1 MARGRGYVSTRMEKH
16 ETTTVGAAAGLP
28 AFATVETPF
37 QLEGGDEECQIKR
50 LHISVASDRAVQ
62 VELYL
67 GDEAMAGA
75 QPIQRL
81 LLNFVC
87 TGAQQVDRTTAIRVP
102 RDWHLLAR
110 ITNLTGNNGEACLQS
125 TVHYKVLS

>member
-1 MARGRGYVSTRMEKH
+1 MARGRGYISTRMEKT
-16 ETTTVGAAAGLP
+16 EQTTIGAAAAIGPL
-28 AFATVETPF
+28 AVLETPF

-50 LHISVASDRAVQ
+50 LHLSLACDRACQ

-67 GDEAMAGA
+67 GDEAMAGP

-81 LLNFVC
+81 LVNFVG
-87 TGAQQVDRTTAIRVP
+87 TNSMQLDRTTAIRVP

-110 ITNLTGNNGEACLQS
+110 ITNLTGNAGEAALQS
-125 TVHYKVLS
+125 TIHYKVLS